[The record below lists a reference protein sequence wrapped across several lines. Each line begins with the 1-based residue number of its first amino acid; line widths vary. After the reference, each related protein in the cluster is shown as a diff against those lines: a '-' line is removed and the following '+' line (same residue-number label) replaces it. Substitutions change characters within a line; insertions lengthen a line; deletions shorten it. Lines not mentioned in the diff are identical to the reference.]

1 MAIKKCVYC
10 KGEVPAERAMD
21 VCNSCGR
28 KVWGEKMFQAIL
40 DSTNS
45 EMEKGNLELGRVSEG
60 QMSSGAGEIQELHR
74 KIQDANSPR
83 KR

>member
-1 MAIKKCVYC
+1 MAKKCVYC
-10 KGEVPAERAMD
+10 KGDVPEERAMD
-21 VCNSCGR
+21 VCNGCGR

-45 EMEKGNLELGRVSEG
+45 EMEKGNLELGRVGET
-60 QMSSGAGEIQELHR
+60 SGPGEIQQMHQKL
-74 KIQDANSPR
+74 KDAQSMGR